1 MFDNYSKRHLQS
13 NNLKTNIRKIKYS
26 IKSRLDNRHGKNVLA
41 EININRST
49 GKRKL
54 AGKVVSNICKKI
66 SFLGIVK
73 FQYYLRKNQYS
84 SVRHV
89 QFNQMS
95 LHSLNSNQFYQNNEL
110 KH

>member
-54 AGKVVSNICKKI
+54 AGKVVSNICNKI

-73 FQYYLRKNQYS
+73 FQYYLRKKSIFQCKTCTI
-84 SVRHV
+84 
-89 QFNQMS
+89 Q
-95 LHSLNSNQFYQNNEL
+95 SNVLTFLE
-110 KH
+110 